1 MSKRIVLAIGGNALI
16 IDKDHQTEADQ
27 YKQVKKTC
35 KDILPLVQAGYEV
48 IITHGNGPQVGF
60 ILERSEIAAKANGLH
75 RVPIDTADAET
86 QGAIGF
92 YLAQNMKNFLAAEG
106 LENEVVALI
115 TQVLVN
121 ASDPAFNNPTKPIGS
136 FYSKAEAMALYKNNG
151 WAVSEDAGRGWRRV
165 IPSPQPID
173 VIEKETIKQLLKN
186 KTIVITCGGG
196 GVPVVYQRGK
206 LKGVEAVIDKDR
218 ASALLASQVK
228 ADELIIATAVDYVY
242 INFGK
247 PNQKKLAKVTISQ
260 IKKYIAEGHFAKG
273 SMLPKIE
280 AALKFLEAG
289 GKEAIITSP
298 GKLARAL
305 EGKSGTHISN

>member
-1 MSKRIVLAIGGNALI
+1 MPKRIVLAIGGNALI
-16 IDKDHQTEADQ
+16 VDKEHQSEADQ

-35 KDILPLVQAGYEV
+35 KDILPLIQAEHEV
-48 IITHGNGPQVGF
+48 VITHGNGPQVGF
-60 ILERSEIAAKANGLH
+60 ILERSEITFKQNGLH
-75 RVPIDTADAET
+75 RLPIDTADAET

-92 YLAQNMKNFLAAEG
+92 YLAQNMKNFLTAED
-106 LENEVVALI
+106 LENEVATIV
-115 TQVLVN
+115 TQVLVS

-136 FYSKAEAMALYKNNG
+136 FYSKAEAMALHKKNN

-173 VIEKETIKQLLKN
+173 VIEKETIKKLLKN
-186 KTIVITCGGG
+186 KTVVIACGGG

-206 LKGVEAVIDKDR
+206 LIGVEAVIDKDR
-218 ASALLASQVK
+218 ASALLANQIK

-247 PNQKKLAKVTISQ
+247 PNQKKLKKVTVAQ
-260 IKKYIAEGHFAKG
+260 MKKYIAEGHFAKG

-280 AALKFLEAG
+280 ATIKFLENG

-298 GKLARAL
+298 SKLAKAL
-305 EGKSGTHISN
+305 EGKSGTRITQ